1 MTCEERAAL
10 IPSLGDGSLGSAQ
23 QRELEAHVESCER
36 CQGLQQRLR
45 KVEEVLGA
53 GLRVPDP
60 GEIFFRAQRE
70 RILSAGATAAVAL
83 QRPRKVPFAWAAAA
97 AILILAAGAA
107 FWLGVPAAPG
117 GSGGATLP
125 PSSSLPRPAPQAP
138 EPQKDPETTPRKGA
152 SPEPLQ
158 VPPVVTSPS
167 PREPGP
173 RSAPSPLSQPVPEST
188 PSPVVARETPSAP
201 PSAAPGRLATMTEE
215 SVDIG
220 LAETPKDRVLALYRA
235 AEARLGELGQAIR
248 RDPPLASELADAYL
262 LLLGEGVKSVLR
274 DRAESAQDLAL
285 ARSAAAE
292 RARGHERALVELG
305 GTATGKL
312 KETLEEALAM
322 SRDLGK
328 P

>member
-10 IPSLGDGSLGSAQ
+10 IPSLGDGSLGSSQ
-23 QRELEAHVESCER
+23 ERELEAHVESCER

-45 KVEEVLGA
+45 KVEELLEA

-60 GEIFFRAQRE
+60 GEIFFRAQRN
-70 RILSAGATAAVAL
+70 RILTAGPTAAGTL
-83 QRPRKVPFAWAAAA
+83 KQPRKVRFVWAAAA

-107 FWLGVPAAPG
+107 YWLGVPAS
-117 GSGGATLP
+117 SGPVGTARRPSLP
-125 PSSSLPRPAPQAP
+125 PPVPQAP
-138 EPQKDPETTPRKGA
+138 DPLKGPGTA
-152 SPEPLQ
+152 PLTGRSPEPSPA
-158 VPPVVTSPS
+158 PPVMPPPG
-167 PREPGP
+167 PRESGP
-173 RSAPSPLSQPVPEST
+173 RSAPPSLPEPVRQPVP
-188 PSPVVARETPSAP
+188 PPLVAREASPPLPSAT
-201 PSAAPGRLATMTEE
+201 PGRVAAMTEE

-262 LLLGEGVKSVLR
+262 LLLGEGVKSVLH